1 MSVEASDRS
10 RTDGKGRT
18 RWELNER
25 IGERLS
31 RLADYLVIGGYEES
45 HATVYKRLSYTVSR
59 WPESLER
66 LRHEGR
72 LKELPSVGPTI
83 QALLTELVDTGTCAK
98 WEDWKRRVPESVLEL
113 RDIPGLGAKMV
124 RTLFLELGIDG
135 LEALERRLEAG
146 GLDGVRGL
154 GGKRLTS
161 IRRHLEARR
170 RGEVRHAHG
179 AG

>member
-25 IGERLS
+25 LGDRLS

-113 RDIPGLGAKMV
+113 RDIPGLGAKMA
-124 RTLFLELGIDG
+124 RTLFLGLGIDG
-135 LEALERRLEAG
+135 LETLEVRLRAG
-146 GLDGVRGL
+146 DLDEVKGL

-170 RGEVRHAHG
+170 RGEVPG
-179 AG
+179 AQGA

>member
-1 MSVEASDRS
+1 MSRPTPDRS
-10 RTDGKGRT
+10 RTDDKGRT

-25 IGERLS
+25 IGDRLS

-98 WEDWKRRVPESVLEL
+98 WEEWKGRVPESVLEV
-113 RDIPGLGAKMV
+113 RDIPGLGAKV
-124 RTLFLELGIDG
+124 ARTLFLGHGIDG
-135 LEALERRLEAG
+135 LEALVSVNGLMGEIGRVQDEGESVKPFVFVQAEG
-146 GLDGVRGL
+146 G
-154 GGKRLTS
+154 S
-161 IRRHLEARR
+161 W
-170 RGEVRHAHG
+170 EVVHDPR
-179 AG
+179 

>member
-25 IGERLS
+25 VGDRLS

-113 RDIPGLGAKMV
+113 RDIPGLGAKMA
-124 RTLFLELGIDG
+124 RTLFLGLGIDG
-135 LEALERRLEAG
+135 LETLEVRLRAG
-146 GLDGVRGL
+146 DLDEVKGL

-170 RGEVRHAHG
+170 RGEVQG
-179 AG
+179 AQGA